1 LQLFA
6 AVSSSVRYQSIRIDS
21 AEGESLL
28 ILSFDL
34 IEFLYDD
41 AVNSFR
47 FFMQVAKPPESFHP
61 RLGVF
66 SALGAYWLTGSRRQA
81 HEKEFRVRLPLSWR
95 DEKWHREFPESFSQV
110 EASMFMDRVK
120 C

>member
-1 LQLFA
+1 MVVDAHDGVRLYYPLMRKTINPNGLNRQSGKTTRHETAEFSFSLQLFA

-34 IEFLYDD
+34 IDFLYDD

-47 FFMQVAKPPESFHP
+47 FFMKVAKPPEKFHP

-66 SALGAYWLTGSRRQA
+66 SALGA
-81 HEKEFRVRLPLSWR
+81 
-95 DEKWHREFPESFSQV
+95 
-110 EASMFMDRVK
+110 
-120 C
+120 